1 MAQPKT
7 RVFLKVFVGGIILL
21 GLAGNCATPAGRHT
35 GLDYRHRR
43 LFRADGSGIVD
54 IARRYIGTPYRFG
67 GATPDGFDCSGLV
80 RYVFSRAGYSLPRSA
95 TEQWELLKP
104 TRVPQPGDL
113 VFFKI
118 NGTKISHVGIY
129 AGNFHFIHAPR
140 TGKTVGLDDIR
151 NTYWRQYYA
160 GSRTVFQ

>member
-1 MAQPKT
+1 MKARNLTP
-7 RVFLKVFVGGIILL
+7 LALL
-21 GLAGNCATPAGRHT
+21 LFGALLWGANCAAPQGRHT

-43 LFRADGSGIVD
+43 LFRADGKGIVD

-67 GATPDGFDCSGLV
+67 GASPSGFDCSGLV
-80 RYVFSRAGYSLPRSA
+80 RYVFSRAGYALPRRAS
-95 TEQWELLKP
+95 EQWELLKP
-104 TRVPQPGDL
+104 TRIPQPGDL

-118 NGTKISHVGIY
+118 KSNKITHVGIY

-140 TGKTVGLDDIR
+140 TGRTVGLDDIR
-151 NTYWRQYYA
+151 SSYWRKYYA